1 MGNRRR
7 GIGLIAMDRDAL
19 RQQVLRLLDGVDA
32 HMPFEE
38 AVAAFPD
45 ESMNERP
52 PNVDYTPWHL
62 IEHLRLTQADI
73 LDYMTNPDYAGREWP
88 REYWPGPSATATRSA
103 WDASVAGFLADRATI
118 RDLAADEGQDLFAAI
133 PGTPGHTLLR
143 EIRIV
148 ADHNAYHVG
157 EFAILRKIMGTWPPA
172 HDAG

>member
-1 MGNRRR
+1 
-7 GIGLIAMDRDAL
+7 MDPDPL
-19 RQQVLRLLDGVDA
+19 REQLLRLLDGVDA

-38 AVAAFPD
+38 AVMDFPD
-45 ESMNERP
+45 EAINERAL
-52 PNVDYTPWHL
+52 NVGYTPWHL

-73 LDYMTNPDYAGREWP
+73 LDYMTNPDYTEREWP
-88 REYWPGPSATATRSA
+88 REYWPAPSANATRST

-118 RDLAADEGQDLFAAI
+118 RELVADDGNDLFAAL
-133 PGTPGHTLLR
+133 PGTSGHTLLR

-157 EFAILRKIMGTWPPA
+157 EFAILRKVMGTWPTG